1 MRLCGYCGYAVN
13 TSTTQVQPEGW
24 DYQSPR
30 ALSALQDNT
39 ASLFTRFIT
48 GFARKLWRQ
57 ILSNGGTKQ
66 LPHSWEVSQF
76 VASGCFHQKRWWFVS
91 GLQGAILPAPLQNL
105 LFPEP
110 RKLLARS
117 ASSSTTSLTT
127 WGSLPVPGIEQDCM
141 ASHGWKD
148 NASSQ
153 ETWEFSLRSILAALD
168 ALGLLY
174 LSCQP
179 WFLQLLQKVH
189 QVLPPDS
196 LLLTV
201 LHLQSPVSCFYFF
214 SPPPCS
220 SSHLP
225 QNSLLFIDR
234 DMIGYQLSCIN
245 CLRTRATR
253 LAQTGFVCSL
263 VCFLSRGA
271 GMHCEKDPTKN
282 TSLSHLVPSCC
293 CISIC
298 CVFFKKEIHCPNMF
312 HSTDVLSSV
321 TQTLFSL
328 KNTHSRFVILVPQ
341 CNKIKTHIAR
351 LNETQMCTQ
360 RLCP

>member
-214 SPPPCS
+214 FPPLQLLTSATKQSAFYWQGHDRVPALLHQLPAYTCNTACS
-220 SSHLP
+220 
-225 QNSLLFIDR
+225 DR
-234 DMIGYQLSCIN
+234 FC
-245 CLRTRATR
+245 
-253 LAQTGFVCSL
+253 
-263 VCFLSRGA
+263 
-271 GMHCEKDPTKN
+271 
-282 TSLSHLVPSCC
+282 
-293 CISIC
+293 
-298 CVFFKKEIHCPNMF
+298 
-312 HSTDVLSSV
+312 VLSSLLSI
-321 TQTLFSL
+321 TW
-328 KNTHSRFVILVPQ
+328 SRDALWERSYEKHFTFTSCSFLLL
-341 CNKIKTHIAR
+341 HFY
-351 LNETQMCTQ
+351 L
-360 RLCP
+360 LCFF